1 VKDRPL
7 GGAAATALV
16 VTAMIGTGVFTTS
29 GLLLQAVGSRAAVL
43 AVWTAGGVL
52 AMLGALCYSALARRF
67 PESGGEYL
75 FMSRT
80 LHPAA
85 GGVAGVL
92 TVVVGMAAPCAA
104 AALAFADY
112 LRPLLPAGW
121 SPRMTASIL
130 LLAATGL
137 HATSLSVA
145 ARLQTIAVASEVA
158 LIVAFVA
165 GGVGRLG
172 AVTPVQT
179 AAPTVSAL
187 GLGLIW
193 VSYSYTGW
201 NTAVYVGGEVRD
213 PERTLPR
220 ALIGGTLLVTALYL
234 GLNAVFVFA
243 VPPQVLAGRTEVG
256 RLAAQAIGGPRLAT
270 AASAFIAYVLVTF
283 VSCMTMAGPHIAARM
298 AADGYL
304 PRSLASPPGQ
314 PPRRAQLVQLA
325 LALVP
330 VWIAAFDQLLTY
342 VSLALSLCT
351 AATVIG
357 LVRLRRR
364 EGAAAVPVAGWP
376 WVPGTFL
383 IFVLVSAGLTMK
395 QRPLE
400 AAVGLATVL
409 VGLAT
414 FRRRR
419 LTDDGARL
427 A

>member
-1 VKDRPL
+1 
-7 GGAAATALV
+7 

-29 GLLLQAVGSRAAVL
+29 GLLLQAVGSRSAVL
-43 AVWTAGGVL
+43 AVWAAGGVL
-52 AMLGALCYSALARRF
+52 AALGALCYSALARRF

-85 GGVAGVL
+85 GCVAGVL

-104 AALAFADY
+104 AALAFGDY

-130 LLAATGL
+130 LLAATGM
-137 HATSLSVA
+137 HATSLSAA
-145 ARLQTIAVASEVA
+145 ARLQIIAVASEVV
-158 LIVAFVA
+158 LIVAFIVRYLA

-172 AVTPVQT
+172 AVGPV
-179 AAPTVSAL
+179 AGAVPTVSGL

-234 GLNAVFVFA
+234 GLNAVFVLA
-243 VPPQVLAGRTEVG
+243 VPPEVLAGRTEVG

-304 PRSLASPPGQ
+304 PRALAARPGQ
-314 PPRRAQLVQLA
+314 PPRRALLVQLA
-325 LALVP
+325 LGLVP

-364 EGAAAVPVAGWP
+364 EGAAAVPVMGWP

-383 IFVLVSAGLTMK
+383 IFVLVSAGLTVK

-400 AAVGLATVL
+400 AAVGLGTVL

-414 FRRRR
+414 FRKRR
-419 LTDDGARL
+419 LTDESSRL